1 MRRVVRVVAT
11 LVITGLAVAYLLW
24 KIDVSKTVHIVTHAR
39 FGWFALALAIMAGT
53 VWPMAWRWRQ
63 LLRARGID
71 DQFQTRGEGRN
82 RELAKKEKEQN
93 PARRFHVRSLEL
105 KV

>member
-24 KIDVSKTVHIVTHAR
+24 KIDVSKTVHILTHAR
-39 FGWFALALAIMAGT
+39 LGWFALALAIMAGT
-53 VWPMAWRWRQ
+53 GWPMAWRWKQ

-71 DQFQTRGEGRN
+71 DRMSWRVRADFTAATAGPR
-82 RELAKKEKEQN
+82 L
-93 PARRFHVRSLEL
+93 PTSTARHAH
-105 KV
+105 